1 MFNAVTDY
9 ISIAALILTSIL
21 AIKLILWILTLRR
34 VVSTNEVH
42 IIQSSKTTKSFGKD
56 TENGNTYY
64 EWPSWIPKLGITK
77 IILPVSVFDLDL
89 QEYEAY
95 DRGRLPFVIDVKS
108 FFRINDSNLA
118 AQRVASFTD
127 LKNQL
132 QAIVQGAVRTILA
145 SSEIEL
151 IMQGR
156 SEFGEQF
163 TTEVKEQLKNWGVT
177 PVKNIELM
185 DIRDATES
193 RVIHNIME
201 KKKSL
206 IEMQSRSE
214 VAENMKTA
222 QVAEINAQRET
233 EVQQQDALQ
242 KIGERKAETDKA
254 VGIAKEQALQAI
266 AEQAK
271 VTKEKEMEVTKV
283 AEVKQAEIVK
293 QVNIVRAEQDKQ
305 TRVVIAEGEKQ
316 KTVLDAEA
324 LLESKQREA
333 QGISVEGQARADAER
348 AMQLAPVEAQI
359 VLAKEIGENKN
370 YQIYLVTLEQIKASQ
385 AVGIAQ
391 AGSLEKSDLKVI
403 VNAGNATE
411 GLAKIGD
418 VLSASGGTSIG
429 SMLEGLAQTETGKAV
444 LDKITGAKPES
455 KPKKGTPPQQPS
467 L

>member
-1 MFNAVTDY
+1 MFDTIMGYVFYGAVFV
-9 ISIAALILTSIL
+9 ALLFIVKI
-21 AIKLILWILTLRR
+21 ILWILTLRR
-34 VVSTNEVH
+34 VVPTNEVH

-89 QEYEAY
+89 HEYEAY
-95 DRGRLPFVIDVKS
+95 DKGRLPFVIDVKS
-108 FFRINDSNLA
+108 FFRIDDSNLA
-118 AQRVASFTD
+118 AQRVASFAD
-127 LKNQL
+127 LKHQL

-145 SSEIEL
+145 SSEIEH

-163 TTEVKEQLKNWGVT
+163 TTEVREQLKNWGVT

-185 DIRDATES
+185 DIRDAEES

-214 VAENMKTA
+214 VAENIKKA

-242 KIGERKAETDKA
+242 KVGERKAETDKA
-254 VGIAKEQALQAI
+254 VGIAMQQSQQAI

-271 VTKEKEMEVTKV
+271 ITTEKEMEVTRV
-283 AEVKQAEIVK
+283 ADVKQAEIIK
-293 QVNIVRAEQDKQ
+293 QVNVVRAEQDKQ
-305 TRVVIAEGEKQ
+305 TKVVIAEGDKQ

-324 LLESKQREA
+324 LLESKQRESQA
-333 QGISVEGQARADAER
+333 IGIEGQARADAEK

-359 VLAKEIGENKN
+359 VLAKEIGENHS
-370 YQIYLVTLEQIKASQ
+370 YQTYLVTLEKIKASQ
-385 AVGIAQ
+385 AIGIAQ
-391 AGSLEKSDLKVI
+391 AASLEKSDLKII
-403 VNAGNATE
+403 VNSGNVAD
-411 GLAKIGD
+411 GINKISD

-429 SMLEGLAQTETGKAV
+429 SMLEGLAQSETGKAV
-444 LDKITGAKPES
+444 LDKFTGVKPE
-455 KPKKGTPPQQPS
+455 PKVKK
-467 L
+467 